1 MNIPI
6 FNAIITTDT
15 MGIDR
20 ISLVSAPAVKS
31 DFLKFSK
38 NVKQVMFSAD
48 EEKRII
54 TGVLMR
60 CDFPIYRNDEQLGE
74 YYIKFDA
81 NTCRMMAEKLLFDD
95 NQNKVNIEHLPNS
108 DVEGVEM
115 FELFI
120 KDTEKGI
127 NPTGFED
134 ITNGSLFAT
143 FKVYNEKIWEAIK
156 AGKFNGFS
164 IEGTF
169 EFEDVEND
177 VDEELNEVLTM
188 LDELY
193 RKTHKG

>member
-6 FNAIITTDT
+6 FNAIITTDA
-15 MGIDR
+15 MGIDK
-20 ISLVSAPAVKS
+20 ISLVSAPAVES
-31 DFLKFSK
+31 DFLKFAT
-38 NVKQVMFSAD
+38 NTKQVMFSAN
-48 EEKRII
+48 EEQRII

-74 YYIKFDA
+74 YYIKFNR
-81 NTCRMMAEKLLFDD
+81 NTCRLMAEKLLLEDK
-95 NQNKVNIEHLPNS
+95 QNKVNVEHQPNS
-108 DVEGVEM
+108 DIEGVDM

-120 KDTEKGI
+120 KDSEKGI

-143 FKVYNEKIWEAIK
+143 FKVHNEQIWEAIK

-169 EFEDVEND
+169 AFEDIADD
-177 VDEELNEVLTM
+177 VDEELNEILTM

-193 RKTHKG
+193 RKTHKY